1 MAICKGGRG
10 GLGGGLLH
18 AGWETARNE
27 GQAGSCCVDLHLGLG
42 LKCRRGRTVVATSFE
57 LPYLRVHSMNS

>member
-10 GLGGGLLH
+10 ALGGGLLH

-27 GQAGSCCVDLHLGLG
+27 GQRENALQL
-42 LKCRRGRTVVATSFE
+42 T
-57 LPYLRVHSMNS
+57 